1 MRCLHLKS
9 LNEKVSHR
17 LIEDLASKQDMSEVA
32 TTAPPHKLEPCRE
45 VGRVQEA
52 SDARRRHED
61 LQHSRQDVKD
71 ARIARMVLA
80 PAMRGDG
87 AANALTNSPTPNC
100 TPPEGTLASHTT
112 ITWWQR
118 GSSAAAVTELV
129 GIRWAGFG
137 AGTSR
142 ADITDP
148 WRAPPPAAG
157 IH

>member
-1 MRCLHLKS
+1 
-9 LNEKVSHR
+9 
-17 LIEDLASKQDMSEVA
+17 MSEVA
-32 TTAPPHKLEPCRE
+32 ATAPSDKLEPGGE
-45 VGRVQEA
+45 VGGVQET
-52 SDARRRHED
+52 SDARRRNKD
-61 LQHSRQDVKD
+61 LQHNWFQDLEED
-71 ARIARMVLA
+71 ARIGRTMVLA